1 MKRFI
6 VAFVA
11 GALML
16 SGSVALADE
25 TGKGTDAESLIKR
38 IEALEKKI
46 ESQEVTD
53 DLGHKYHPIHSIYG
67 LKIGG
72 GITMVAQG
80 ATHTKNAATNGAFTL
95 SADIALE
102 SKVGSDG
109 RAIGVL
115 DYQRGTGLSGL
126 PAFFTSPNGNASGT
140 NADIEGFND
149 TSLHVTQFY
158 YEHDFSED
166 LVVSVGQ
173 LDMTGYFDTNE
184 FANNE
189 RSQFLANIF
198 VNNPTIEW
206 GGSADFYSPGA
217 RMTWFPAKTFDISLG
232 VFEGNGDYAEP
243 FDRPFYI
250 GEANLKISPA
260 GKDGNY
266 RIYYW
271 NRQGR
276 ELADVA
282 NTATPTNNDMR
293 VVENKGVGLSADQW
307 ITDDIGVWLRL
318 GTQREAVAQFD
329 RHLSLGVN
337 LSGRGNDVA
346 GIGYAQTHMGK
357 VYKDYLRSANASL
370 DLASERYLEAYY
382 NYAVGDATDITGL
395 HITPDIQYVV
405 NPGGDTN
412 ATKVFVYGVRMQ
424 AFF

>member
-1 MKRFI
+1 MKRFFI
-6 VAFVA
+6 AVVA
-11 GALML
+11 GAIML
-16 SGSVALADE
+16 SGAVALADE
-25 TGKGTDAESLIKR
+25 VEKGTDVESLMKR
-38 IEALEKKI
+38 VEALEKKI
-46 ESQEVTD
+46 ESQEVSD

-80 ATHTKNAATNGAFTL
+80 ATHTKNTATNSAFSL

-126 PAFFTSPNGNASGT
+126 PTFFTSPNGNASGT
-140 NADIEGFND
+140 NADLEGFND
-149 TSLHVTQFY
+149 SSLHVTQFY
-158 YEHDFSED
+158 YEHDFSEA
-166 LVVSVGQ
+166 LTISAGQ

-206 GGSADFYSPGA
+206 GGSGDFYSPGL
-217 RMTWFPAKTFDISLG
+217 RMTYFPAEMFDISLG
-232 VFEGNGDYAEP
+232 VFEGNGDYAET

-250 GEANLKISPA
+250 AEANLKLSPA
-260 GKDGNY
+260 GKEGNY
-266 RIYYW
+266 RLYYW

-276 ELADVA
+276 AAADVA
-282 NTATPTNNDMR
+282 NTATPAQNGVSMA
-293 VVENKGVGLSADQW
+293 ENKGVGLSADQW

-318 GTQREAVAQFD
+318 GTQRETVAQFD
-329 RHLSLGVN
+329 RHFSLGVN
-337 LSGRGNDVA
+337 LKGSGNDGA

-357 VYKDYLRSANASL
+357 VYENYLRSANSNL
-370 DLASERYLEAYY
+370 DPGAESYLEAYY

-395 HITPDIQYVV
+395 HVTPDVQYVM

-412 ATKVFVYGVRMQ
+412 ATKVLIYGVRVQ